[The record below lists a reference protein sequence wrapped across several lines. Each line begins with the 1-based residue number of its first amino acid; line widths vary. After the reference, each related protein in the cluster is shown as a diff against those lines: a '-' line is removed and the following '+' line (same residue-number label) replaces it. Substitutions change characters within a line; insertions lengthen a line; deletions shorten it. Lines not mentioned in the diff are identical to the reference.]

1 MGFRA
6 IVIVVGEDHPGIV
19 AAVSAALARRNINI
33 RDISQSYA
41 HEFFT
46 MILIVEFAEDSGTI
60 KDAEAELKD
69 AVSDMNLF
77 VSIQHEDVFRAM
89 HRI

>member
-1 MGFRA
+1 MGLTA
-6 IVIVVGEDHPGIV
+6 VIIVVGMDQPGIV
-19 AAVSAALARRNINI
+19 AAVSTVLASRNINI

-46 MILIVEFAEDSGTI
+46 MILIVEFADNSGTI
-60 KDAEAELKD
+60 KEVEAAIKD
-69 AVSDMNLF
+69 VVREMNLF